1 MRNKVIYFKNKTYLN
16 GFIIVKRTGGD
27 YSMVYD
33 LEKEKREAVDA
44 GNRALRS
51 LRAAQNNLNSAK
63 NWGLWDMFG
72 GGFISTMA
80 KHSKMDRA
88 KQNME
93 QARYDLRNFSREL
106 NDVNIACHLDIETDD
121 FLSFADWFFDGFVVD
136 WMVQDRIN
144 QASRQVAEAIRRV
157 EGILRQ
163 L

>member
-1 MRNKVIYFKNKTYLN
+1 
-16 GFIIVKRTGGD
+16 
-27 YSMVYD
+27 
-33 LEKEKREAVDA
+33 
-44 GNRALRS
+44 
-51 LRAAQNNLNSAK
+51 
-63 NWGLWDMFG
+63 MFG
-72 GGFISTMA
+72 GGIISTMA

-106 NDVNIACHLDIETDD
+106 NDVNIACHLDIETGD